1 MVFGLGRT
9 SEAGSPLS
17 GSPHYLPEMPPA
29 PQPIGLGDGRDLAD
43 LFPLDRSYTFLNHGS
58 FGSVPHE
65 VLAAQQRWRM
75 EVEARPIEM
84 LGRRMDDLLRD
95 ARGAVARFVGTAPD
109 QLGFVTNATEG
120 VHAVLRSIDWKRG
133 DEIVTTDHVYGAMRQ
148 SIRRLADE
156 FGVVLRE
163 VAVPLPVSG
172 PDEFLAPVIAAFS
185 ARTRLLLIDHITSP
199 TALVVP
205 VVQLAEAA
213 KARGI
218 LVLIDG
224 AHAPGSIDLN
234 INTIACDAYTGNL
247 HKWVCAPKGCAFVA
261 GVGAFAERLKPIAT
275 SHRYGEGLVREFDWQ
290 GTRDMT
296 PWLTAPAALQYFD
309 RFGGDRIGGDR
320 IGWER
325 VRRHNHDLAVWAMQ
339 TLVEAWSVKPLSPLD
354 GSMLAS
360 MAAIPVPAQVQ
371 QRFASEVALQAHL
384 YDVHR
389 IEIPVI
395 DWKGRWHV
403 RVSCHLHTT
412 PDLIERLGSVVR
424 SLADGGKLH
433 VA

>member
-1 MVFGLGRT
+1 
-9 SEAGSPLS
+9 
-17 GSPHYLPEMPPA
+17 
-29 PQPIGLGDGRDLAD
+29 
-43 LFPLDRSYTFLNHGS
+43 
-58 FGSVPHE
+58 
-65 VLAAQQRWRM
+65 M

-199 TALVVP
+199 TALVLP
-205 VVQLAEAA
+205 VVQLAETA

-224 AHAPGSIDLN
+224 AHAPGSIDLD
-234 INTIACDAYTGNL
+234 IKAIPCDAYTGNL

-309 RFGGDRIGGDR
+309 RIGGDRFGGDR

-339 TLVEAWSVKPLSPLD
+339 TLVEQWSVESLSPLD

-412 PDLIERLGSVVR
+412 PDLIERLGVVVR
-424 SLADGGKLH
+424 SLADGGDVH

>member
-1 MVFGLGRT
+1 MAL
-9 SEAGSPLS
+9 
-17 GSPHYLPEMPPA
+17 A
-29 PQPIGLGDGRDLAD
+29 PQPVGLGDGPDLAD

-58 FGSVPHE
+58 FGSVPRE

-95 ARGAVARFVGTAPD
+95 ARSTVARFVGVAPH

-163 VAVPLPVSG
+163 ITVPLPVSG
-172 PDEFLAPVIAAFS
+172 PDDFVAPVIEAFS

-199 TALVVP
+199 TALVLP
-205 VVQLAEAA
+205 VQQLAEAA

-224 AHAPGSIDLN
+224 AHAPGSINLH
-234 INTIACDAYTGNL
+234 INAIPCDAYTGNL

-261 GVGAFAERLKPIAT
+261 GVGAFAEHLKPIAT

-296 PWLTAPAALQYFD
+296 PWLTAPAALQYLE
-309 RFGGDRIGGDR
+309 RIGGTR
-320 IGWER
+320 IGGTGVAKEGVAREGVAGEGSGWER
-325 VRRHNHDLAVWAMQ
+325 VRRHNHNLAVWAMQ
-339 TLVEAWSVKPLSPLD
+339 TLVEQWSVESLSPLD

-371 QRFASEVALQAHL
+371 ERFASEVALQAHL

-412 PDLIERLGSVVR
+412 PDLIERLGVVVR
-424 SLADGGKLH
+424 SLADGGDVH

>member
-1 MVFGLGRT
+1 MRARRT
-9 SEAGSPLS
+9 TFLCMA
-17 GSPHYLPEMPPA
+17 PA
-29 PQPIGLGDGRDLAD
+29 PQPIALGDGRDLAD

-65 VLAAQQRWRM
+65 VLAAQQRWRL

-95 ARGAVARFVGTAPD
+95 ARSAVARFVGVAPH

-120 VHAVLRSIDWKRG
+120 VHAVFRSIDWKRG

-163 VAVPLPVSG
+163 ITVPLPVSG
-172 PDEFLAPVIAAFS
+172 PDDFVAPVIAAFS
-185 ARTRLLLIDHITSP
+185 PRTRLLLIDHITSP
-199 TALVVP
+199 TALVLP
-205 VVQLAEAA
+205 VVQLAETA

-224 AHAPGSIDLN
+224 AHAPGSIDLD
-234 INTIACDAYTGNL
+234 IKAIPCDAYTGNL

-309 RFGGDRIGGDR
+309 RFGGDRIG
-320 IGWER
+320 WER

-339 TLVEAWSVKPLSPLD
+339 TLVEQWSVESLSPLD

-371 QRFASEVALQAHL
+371 KRFASEVALQAHL

-412 PDLIERLGSVVR
+412 PDLIERLGVVVR
-424 SLADGGKLH
+424 LLADGGDVH

>member
-1 MVFGLGRT
+1 MV
-9 SEAGSPLS
+9 
-17 GSPHYLPEMPPA
+17 PA
-29 PQPIGLGDGRDLAD
+29 PQPIGLGNGRDLAD

-95 ARGAVARFVGTAPD
+95 ARSAVARFVGVAPH

-163 VAVPLPVSG
+163 VTVPLPVSG
-172 PDEFLAPVIAAFS
+172 PDDFIAPVIEAFS

-199 TALVVP
+199 TALVLP

-224 AHAPGSIDLN
+224 AHAPGSINLH
-234 INTIACDAYTGNL
+234 INAIPCDAYTGNL

-296 PWLTAPAALQYFD
+296 PWLTAPAALQYLE
-309 RFGGDRIGGDR
+309 RIGGTR
-320 IGWER
+320 IGGTGVAGEGVCDEGSGWER
-325 VRRHNHDLAVWAMQ
+325 VRRHNHNLAVWAMQ
-339 TLVEAWSVKPLSPLD
+339 TLVEQWSVESLSPLD

-371 QRFASEVALQAHL
+371 KRFASEVALQAHL

-412 PDLIERLGSVVR
+412 PDLIERLGVVVR
-424 SLADGGKLH
+424 SLVDGGDVH

>member
-1 MVFGLGRT
+1 
-9 SEAGSPLS
+9 
-17 GSPHYLPEMPPA
+17 
-29 PQPIGLGDGRDLAD
+29 
-43 LFPLDRSYTFLNHGS
+43 
-58 FGSVPHE
+58 
-65 VLAAQQRWRM
+65 
-75 EVEARPIEM
+75 
-84 LGRRMDDLLRD
+84 
-95 ARGAVARFVGTAPD
+95 
-109 QLGFVTNATEG
+109 VTNATEG

-163 VAVPLPVSG
+163 VTVPLPVSG
-172 PDEFLAPVIAAFS
+172 PDDFAAPVIAAFS
-185 ARTRLLLIDHITSP
+185 ARTRLLLLDHITSP
-199 TALVVP
+199 TALILP
-205 VVQLAEAA
+205 VAQLAEAA
-213 KARGI
+213 KSRGI

-234 INTIACDAYTGNL
+234 INAMACDAYTGNL
-247 HKWVCAPKGCAFVA
+247 HKWVCAPKGCAFVV

-296 PWLTAPAALQYFD
+296 PWLTAPAALQFFER
-309 RFGGDRIGGDR
+309 RFEDVRGGERSA
-320 IGWER
+320 WER
-325 VRRHNHDLAVWAMQ
+325 VRRHNHDLAVWSMQ
-339 TLVEAWSVKPLSPLD
+339 TLVEQWAVEPLSPLD

-360 MAAIPVPAQVQ
+360 MAAIPVPTRVQ
-371 QRFASEVALQAHL
+371 RRFSSEVALQAHL

-412 PDLIERLGSVVR
+412 PDLIERLGTVVR
-424 SLADGGKLH
+424 ALADGGESH

>member
-1 MVFGLGRT
+1 MV
-9 SEAGSPLS
+9 
-17 GSPHYLPEMPPA
+17 PA
-29 PQPIGLGDGRDLAD
+29 PKPIGLGNGRDLAD

-95 ARGAVARFVGTAPD
+95 ALSTVARFVGVAPH

-163 VAVPLPVSG
+163 VTVPLPVSG
-172 PDEFLAPVIAAFS
+172 PDDFVAPVIEAFS

-199 TALVVP
+199 TALVLP

-224 AHAPGSIDLN
+224 AHAPGSINLH
-234 INTIACDAYTGNL
+234 INAIPCDAYTGNL

-296 PWLTAPAALQYFD
+296 PWLTAPAALQYLE
-309 RFGGDRIGGDR
+309 RIGGTGVAGEGVAGEGVCDEGS
-320 IGWER
+320 GWER
-325 VRRHNHDLAVWAMQ
+325 VRRHNHNLAVWAMQ
-339 TLVEAWSVKPLSPLD
+339 TLVEQWSVESLSPLD

-371 QRFASEVALQAHL
+371 KRFASEVALQAHL

-412 PDLIERLGSVVR
+412 PDLIERLGVVVR
-424 SLADGGKLH
+424 SLVDGGDVH

>member
-1 MVFGLGRT
+1 M
-9 SEAGSPLS
+9 A
-17 GSPHYLPEMPPA
+17 PA
-29 PQPIGLGDGRDLAD
+29 PQPTGLGDGRDLAD

-95 ARGAVARFVGTAPD
+95 ARSAVARFVGVAPH

-120 VHAVLRSIDWKRG
+120 VHAVFRSIDWKRG

-163 VAVPLPVSG
+163 VTVPLPVSG
-172 PDEFLAPVIAAFS
+172 PDDFVAPVIEAFS

-199 TALVVP
+199 TALVLP

-224 AHAPGSIDLN
+224 AHAPGSINLH
-234 INTIACDAYTGNL
+234 INAIPCDAYTGNL

-296 PWLTAPAALQYFD
+296 PWLTAPAALQYLE
-309 RFGGDRIGGDR
+309 RIGGTGVAGEGVAGEGVCDEGS
-320 IGWER
+320 GWER

-339 TLVEAWSVKPLSPLD
+339 TLVEQWSVESLSPLD

-371 QRFASEVALQAHL
+371 KRFASEVALQAHL

-412 PDLIERLGSVVR
+412 PDLIERLGVVVR
-424 SLADGGKLH
+424 SLVDGGDVH

>member
-1 MVFGLGRT
+1 MV
-9 SEAGSPLS
+9 
-17 GSPHYLPEMPPA
+17 PA
-29 PQPIGLGDGRDLAD
+29 PKPIGLGNGRDLAD

-95 ARGAVARFVGTAPD
+95 ALSTVARFVGVAPH

-163 VAVPLPVSG
+163 VTVPLPVSG
-172 PDEFLAPVIAAFS
+172 PDDFVAPVIEAFS

-199 TALVVP
+199 TALVLP

-224 AHAPGSIDLN
+224 AHAPGSINLH
-234 INTIACDAYTGNL
+234 INAIPCDAYTGNL

-296 PWLTAPAALQYFD
+296 PWLTAPAALQYLE
-309 RFGGDRIGGDR
+309 RIGGTR
-320 IGWER
+320 IGGTGVAGEGVCDEGSGWER
-325 VRRHNHDLAVWAMQ
+325 VRRHNHNLAVWAMQ
-339 TLVEAWSVKPLSPLD
+339 TLVEQWSVESLSPLD

-371 QRFASEVALQAHL
+371 KRFASEVALQAHL

-412 PDLIERLGSVVR
+412 PDLIERLGVVVR
-424 SLADGGKLH
+424 SLVDGGDVH